1 MVLRHQLE
9 VLNRQIGRTRFESHD
24 RLLLAAA
31 SQLVSRVRWHAF
43 SVSPE
48 TLLRWHRHLV
58 ARRAVRWGSKSRGR
72 PPIPREV
79 KNMIVRFAKD
89 NPRWGYSRI
98 QGELKKLGH
107 EVSAMTIR
115 DIFRRSGLGPAPR
128 STGPSWSE
136 FLRAQASAVVACD
149 FFTVYGAF
157 GKTIYVLFL
166 IELSSRRVHLA
177 GCTTRPN
184 DVWVTQQARNLS
196 MGLAET
202 GNDFRFLIH
211 DRDTKFTAAFD
222 EVFRADG
229 IRIIKT
235 PVRAPRANAVA
246 ERWIKSVRTEL
257 LDWLLIFGERHLRAA
272 LREYVD
278 HYNLSRPH
286 RSLDLT
292 TPEPRDQDGGS
303 PSNFRVHR
311 RARLGG
317 LINEYY
323 EAA

>member
-1 MVLRHQLE
+1 
-9 VLNRQIGRTRFESHD
+9 
-24 RLLLAAA
+24 
-31 SQLVSRVRWHAF
+31 
-43 SVSPE
+43 
-48 TLLRWHRHLV
+48 
-58 ARRAVRWGSKSRGR
+58 
-72 PPIPREV
+72 
-79 KNMIVRFAKD
+79 
-89 NPRWGYSRI
+89 
-98 QGELKKLGH
+98 
-107 EVSAMTIR
+107 
-115 DIFRRSGLGPAPR
+115 
-128 STGPSWSE
+128 
-136 FLRAQASAVVACD
+136 
-149 FFTVYGAF
+149 
-157 GKTIYVLFL
+157 
-166 IELSSRRVHLA
+166 
-177 GCTTRPN
+177 
-184 DVWVTQQARNLS
+184 

-222 EVFRADG
+222 EVLRADG

-246 ERWIKSVRTEL
+246 ERRIKSVRTEL

-292 TPEPRDQDGGS
+292 TPEPREQDGGPRLIS
-303 PSNFRVHR
+303 ASIDEP
-311 RARLGG
+311 RLGG